1 MKITNFIKTHK
12 MGVLSFL
19 LVMIATALGAD
30 SSFAMAE
37 VALTGADGGMS
48 PEAPAAQEDH
58 RGYETQHQGEG
69 ATAGA
74 ARAAGLEV
82 EEIEPLI
89 AKFRPYQFPTE
100 YIIMTKMQQRK
111 VQSYE
116 VSHYRSGATVLE
128 AVTGKAITS
137 TGSFDKKNV
146 AFTLTPDTDIASG
159 AEAIHEYDTI
169 YVADVMGYDTAT
181 GAAQTGGLFLFV
193 TKADETSIKM
203 VVINPPATGTVT
215 IPSGTTLTV
224 CGNACSES
232 QMVVDPE
239 TYLPE
244 KDTLYLQKK
253 ISNIVMTDEW
263 IEQAKKV
270 KFITEDIVDNGLY
283 NHKRKAAR
291 SHWLGMQYMTQV
303 KVKDAKIGTEP
314 VYMERGILRQINMSY
329 TYAGSELQWNDLIAI
344 NKMMFTD
351 NAANTSAVALLGKN
365 MHEKLLHLVVR
376 ETQLNKG
383 LKFETV
389 EEMGI
394 TIHKWRDGFGTLEF
408 IYDPTLNDIGYSD
421 YMVILDCENAVH
433 YYKKIEAESKQDLK
447 KTGEAREAERR
458 ILQTIDCVGLKGY
471 NSIIVGP
478 ASGAAK
484 IAALDGVSLN
494 AISAASLPSTPADKT
509 VVFLTADNGGFAK
522 GTLVQYDGAS
532 KTWHEYEGVVEEIL
546 G

>member
-1 MKITNFIKTHK
+1 
-12 MGVLSFL
+12 
-19 LVMIATALGAD
+19 
-30 SSFAMAE
+30 
-37 VALTGADGGMS
+37 
-48 PEAPAAQEDH
+48 
-58 RGYETQHQGEG
+58 
-69 ATAGA
+69 
-74 ARAAGLEV
+74 
-82 EEIEPLI
+82 
-89 AKFRPYQFPTE
+89 
-100 YIIMTKMQQRK
+100 
-111 VQSYE
+111 
-116 VSHYRSGATVLE
+116 
-128 AVTGKAITS
+128 
-137 TGSFDKKNV
+137 
-146 AFTLTPDTDIASG
+146 
-159 AEAIHEYDTI
+159 
-169 YVADVMGYDTAT
+169 
-181 GAAQTGGLFLFV
+181 
-193 TKADETSIKM
+193 
-203 VVINPPATGTVT
+203 
-215 IPSGTTLTV
+215 
-224 CGNACSES
+224 
-232 QMVVDPE
+232 MVVDPE

-244 KDTLYLQKK
+244 KDTLFLQKK

-263 IEQAKKV
+263 IEQARKV

-291 SHWLGMQYMTQV
+291 SHWLGVQYMTQI

-329 TYAGSELQWNDLIAI
+329 TYAGAELQWNDLIAI

-365 MHEKLLHLVVR
+365 MHEKLLQLVVR

-478 ASGAAK
+478 AAGAAK
-484 IAALDGVSLN
+484 IAALGGVSLN
-494 AISAASLPSTPADKT
+494 AISADSLPEDAADKT
-509 VVFLTADNGGFAK
+509 VVYLTATAEGFAK
-522 GTLVQYDGAS
+522 GTLVQYDAAS
-532 KTWHEYEGVVEEIL
+532 DSWHEYEGVVEEVL